1 MIRRRSKKRSA
12 SHLVRRDHREA
23 GCLHER
29 AISYRL
35 SVIGYQLSTG
45 DLVSSRWFGKTLT
58 ANPKPVLIGSMKT
71 KPLFLCGYIALLS
84 FTFVGTAAA
93 DTKIEQALRDL
104 DAKWSA
110 AAGAK
115 DVDKTVSY
123 YSEEAIVMPP
133 NASAATTK
141 ESIRSAW
148 KEMLTTPG
156 AAISWK
162 ATKVEVAKSGDLAYV
177 SGTYEETMTNASGK
191 PVKDHGK
198 YVEVWKKQADGTW
211 KVVADIWNSDLP
223 ASAPAPSEKK

>member
-1 MIRRRSKKRSA
+1 MNFFAELKR
-12 SHLVRRDHREA
+12 HN
-23 GCLHER
+23 
-29 AISYRL
+29 
-35 SVIGYQLSTG
+35 
-45 DLVSSRWFGKTLT
+45 FGKTLT
-58 ANPKPVLIGSMKT
+58 LRSIPGSMRAMKT
-71 KPLFLCGYIALLS
+71 KSLFLSGCSALLS
-84 FTFVGTAAA
+84 FTFAGTAAAA

-123 YSEEAIVMPP
+123 YAESAVVMPP

-177 SGTYEETMTNASGK
+177 SGTYEETMTDANGK
-191 PVKDHGK
+191 PVKDRGK
-198 YVEVWKKQADGTW
+198 YIEIFKKQADRTW

-223 ASAPAPSEKK
+223 ASAPAATEKK